1 MTPDHPEFPVTSR
14 KLKRYTLTQC
24 SPLGCFY
31 VVGFRLRGPLWHIL
45 ALDHQYSNVTRWEIV
60 ELLLSLESHR
70 KSLKCLRTTS
80 KCSRKT
86 DVCRRL
92 TSKCHRKPR
101 FAVRARELWFVL
113 YISDCISH
121 RVFGWPLDHM
131 NVFHDKVYF
140 EKSSEDT
147 KCHEKSRRSTR
158 NVIGKVVGRQEM

>member
-1 MTPDHPEFPVTSR
+1 MPNRTSGSSRSPVDPQFLQSSFPVRFSIFEKMTPDHPEFPVTSR

-121 RVFGWPLDHM
+121 RVFG
-131 NVFHDKVYF
+131 
-140 EKSSEDT
+140 
-147 KCHEKSRRSTR
+147 
-158 NVIGKVVGRQEM
+158 

>member
-1 MTPDHPEFPVTSR
+1 MPNRTSGSSRSPVDPQFLQSSFPVRFSILEKMTPDHTEFPVTSR

-60 ELLLSLESHR
+60 ELWLSLESHR

-101 FAVRARELWFVL
+101 FVFRRHCLA
-113 YISDCISH
+113 IQKS
-121 RVFGWPLDHM
+121 RV
-131 NVFHDKVYF
+131 
-140 EKSSEDT
+140 SSEDT
-147 KCHEKSRRSTR
+147 SD
-158 NVIGKVVGRQEM
+158 MP